1 MENLRTQ
8 RNTAQRIADEAYEAG
23 NPIMS
28 DAVYD
33 ATFGDASTHHELDI
47 KTGQTTPLPLWMGS
61 LDKKRDEKALDAW
74 LDKTCTDKFVISA
87 KLDGISALY
96 DPEHNKL
103 YTRGNGQT
111 GCDISRFIKHL
122 DLKRA
127 KASAKKTLNLMMD
140 AVPERTWKDTPLGAF
155 VRGELIMANEVFE
168 RKYKIEFKN
177 PRNLVSGQ
185 FGKKT
190 INKDI
195 IADIFFVPYEVII
208 SGMPLQCPASEQLRS
223 FPMLP
228 WIEMQRSEMSVESLT
243 KLLDEWT
250 KDCVFA
256 MDGLVV
262 TEDRMYTRNTSGNP
276 KYSIAFKK
284 ETGTETAMTTVTEV
298 TWDVSRWGLLKP
310 VVHIEPVQLSGVT
323 IQKFS
328 GHNAKYI
335 SDNKIG
341 PGTQIV
347 CVRSGDVIPYIV
359 SVVKPSDSVTL
370 PSSTWSGVDLQAEG
384 DEADDT
390 IEIKTLTNIFSKL
403 EVKHVSTKTIEKMYT
418 ECGLNTFPKMLNC
431 TKDDLNPVFKDKS
444 ADRIVSGMTDLK
456 SRSVKVSVVVGASG
470 VLGFGLGAKRVEN
483 LFACLPT
490 LRSGDWE
497 TVPTVEDVCRVD
509 GFAKKMA
516 ERVIQCFPMMTS
528 FLRLCVDNGLQL
540 EDVEDSTVITADDAL
555 KERSADGLNAVPDE
569 ERDLPQPGERR
580 KAPSE
585 RKTKI
590 CLSGFRDKE
599 LEKKYNVLSSVTK
612 ECEVLVCKSFDKET
626 GKMTKAKK
634 LGIKMVLLAEFE

>member
-1 MENLRTQ
+1 MENL

-33 ATFGDASTHHELDI
+33 ATFGDASTHYELDI

-74 LDKTCTDKFVISA
+74 LDKTCTGNYVISA

-96 DPEHNKL
+96 DPENNKL
-103 YTRGNGQT
+103 YTRGNGET
-111 GCDISRFIKHL
+111 GCDISRFIKYL
-122 DLKRA
+122 DLKSA
-127 KASAKKTLNLMMD
+127 KASAKKTLGLMMD
-140 AVPERTWKDTPLGAF
+140 AVSERLWKDVSLTTY
-155 VRGELIMANEVFE
+155 VRGELIMPTEVFN
-168 RKYKIEFKN
+168 RNYKTEFKN

-208 SGMPLQCPASEQLRS
+208 SGMPSQCPASEQLQS
-223 FPMLP
+223 SYMLP
-228 WIEMQRSEMSVESLT
+228 WIEMKRSEVSVQSLT
-243 KLLDEWT
+243 RLLDEWI
-250 KDCVFA
+250 KECVFA

-262 TEDRMYTRNTSGNP
+262 TEDRMYTRNTNGNP

-323 IQKFS
+323 IQKCS

-341 PGTQIV
+341 PGAQIV

-359 SVVKPSDSVTL
+359 SVVKSCDSITL
-370 PSSTWSGVDLQAEG
+370 PNSTWSGVDLQAG
-384 DEADDT
+384 DENDDT
-390 IEIKTLTNIFSKL
+390 IEIKTLTNIFSNL
-403 EVKHVSTKTIEKMYT
+403 NVKHINTKTIEKMYT
-418 ECGLNTFPKMLNC
+418 ECGLNTFPKILNC
-431 TKDDLNPVFKDKS
+431 TKDELQPVFKDKS
-444 ADRIVSGMTDLK
+444 ANRIVIGMTDLK
-456 SRSVKVSVVVGASG
+456 SRSVKVSVVVGAAG

-483 LFACLPT
+483 LFKCLPT

-516 ERVIQCFPMMTS
+516 ERVVQCFPMMTS
-528 FLRLCVDNGLQL
+528 FLRLCVDNGIQL
-540 EDVEDSTVITADDAL
+540 ESIEDPTVITEDHE
-555 KERSADGLNAVPDE
+555 K
-569 ERDLPQPGERR
+569 RDLLPQPEEQRN
-580 KAPSE
+580 PE
-585 RKTKI
+585 RKMKI
-590 CLSGFRDKE
+590 CLSGFRNKE
-599 LEKKYNVLSSVTK
+599 LEKKYTVLPSVTK
-612 ECEVLVCKSFDKET
+612 ECEVLVCKSFEKET

-634 LGIKMVLLAEFE
+634 LGVKMILLVEFE

>member
-1 MENLRTQ
+1 MEDLRTQ
-8 RNTAQRIADEAYEAG
+8 RNTTQRIADEAYETG

-61 LDKKRDEKALDAW
+61 LDKKRDEKALAAW
-74 LDKTCTDKFVISA
+74 LDKTCTDRFVISA

-111 GCDISRFIKHL
+111 GCDISRFIKYL
-122 DLKRA
+122 DLKTA
-127 KASAKKTLNLMMD
+127 KASANETLNLMID
-140 AVPERTWKDTPLGAF
+140 ADTPLRAF

-190 INKDI
+190 INPNI
-195 IADIFFVPYEVII
+195 VADILFVPYEVII
-208 SGMPLQCPASEQLRS
+208 SGMPSQCPASEQLQS

-284 ETGTETAMTTVTEV
+284 ETGTETAMTVVTEV

-310 VVHIEPVQLSGVT
+310 IVHIEPVELSGVT
-323 IQKFS
+323 IQKCS

-341 PGTQIV
+341 PGAQIV

-384 DEADDT
+384 GEADDMVA
-390 IEIKTLTNIFSKL
+390 IKTLTNVFSKL

-431 TKDDLNPVFKDKS
+431 TKDDLNPIFKDKS

-456 SRSVKVSVVVGASG
+456 SRSVKVSVVVGAAG

-516 ERVIQCFPMMTS
+516 DRVIQCFPTMAS

-540 EDVEDSTVITADDAL
+540 EGVEDSTVITTDDAL
-555 KERSADGLNAVPDE
+555 VPDE
-569 ERDLPQPGERR
+569 ERDLPQPGERC

-585 RKTKI
+585 RKKI

-599 LEKKYNVLSSVTK
+599 LEKKYNVLSSVNK

-634 LGIKMVLLAEFE
+634 LGIKMVLLTEFE

>member
-1 MENLRTQ
+1 MK

-47 KTGQTTPLPLWMGS
+47 KTGQTTPLPFWMGS
-61 LDKKRDEKALDAW
+61 LDKKRDEKTLDAW

-127 KASAKKTLNLMMD
+127 KTSADKTLGLMMD
-140 AVPERTWKDTPLGAF
+140 AVPEQTWKDSQLGAF
-155 VRGELIMANEVFE
+155 VRGELIMANKIFD
-168 RKYKIEFKN
+168 RKYKTEFKN

-195 IADIFFVPYEVII
+195 VADIFFVPYEVMI
-208 SGMPLQCPASEQLRS
+208 SGMPSQCPASEQLFAIEDRQRAE
-223 FPMLP
+223 PMLP
-228 WIEMQRSEMSVESLT
+228 WIEMKRSEMSVESLT

-284 ETGTETAMTTVTEV
+284 ETGTETAVTMVTEV
-298 TWDVSRWGLLKP
+298 NWDVSRWGLLKP

-323 IQKFS
+323 IQKCS

-341 PGTQIV
+341 PGAQIV

-359 SVVKPSDSVTL
+359 SVVKPSDNVTL
-370 PSSTWSGVDLQAEG
+370 PSSTWRGVDLQAEG
-384 DEADDT
+384 GEAD
-390 IEIKTLTNIFSKL
+390 IEIKTLNNIFSKL
-403 EVKHVSTKTIEKMYT
+403 EVKHVSTKTIEKMYG

-431 TKDDLNPVFKDKS
+431 TKDDLKHVFKDKS
-444 ADRIVSGMTDLK
+444 ADRIVAGMTDLK
-456 SRSVKVSVVVGASG
+456 SRSVKVSVVVGAAG
-470 VLGFGLGAKRVEN
+470 VLGFGLGAKRVDN
-483 LFACLPT
+483 LFAYLPT
-490 LRSGDWE
+490 LISGDWE
-497 TVPTVEDVCRVD
+497 TVPAVEDVCRVD

-516 ERVIQCFPMMTS
+516 EKVVLYFPMMTS
-528 FLRLCVDNGLQL
+528 FLKLCIDNGLQL
-540 EDVEDSTVITADDAL
+540 EGIA
-555 KERSADGLNAVPDE
+555 GLP
-569 ERDLPQPGERR
+569 PGETI
-580 KAPSE
+580 SE
-585 RKTKI
+585 RKII

-599 LEKKYNVLSSVTK
+599 LEKRYNVLQSVTK
-612 ECEVLVCKSFDKET
+612 ECEILVCKSFEKET
-626 GKMTKAKK
+626 GKMKKARK
-634 LGIKMVLLAEFE
+634 LGIKMVLLAEFNPR

>member
-1 MENLRTQ
+1 MENL
-8 RNTAQRIADEAYEAG
+8 RNTAQRIADKTYEAG

-33 ATFGDASTHHELDI
+33 ATFGDASTHHELEI

-74 LDKTCTDKFVISA
+74 LDKACTDKFVISA

-96 DPEHNKL
+96 DPEHGKL

-127 KASAKKTLNLMMD
+127 KASAKKTLDLMMD
-140 AVPERTWKDTPLGAF
+140 PEDSPAQDSPLGAF
-155 VRGELIMANEVFE
+155 VRGELIMANDVFD
-168 RKYKIEFKN
+168 RKYKTQFKN

-195 IADIFFVPYEVII
+195 MADIFFIPYEVII
-208 SGMPLQCPASEQLRS
+208 SGMTSQCPASEQLSS
-223 FPMLP
+223 FAIENRQRLP
-228 WIEMQRSEMSVESLT
+228 WIEMNRSEMSVESLT
-243 KLLDEWT
+243 KLLDEWS
-250 KDCVFA
+250 KECVFA

-284 ETGTETAMTTVTEV
+284 ETGTETAVTTVTEV
-298 TWDVSRWGLLKP
+298 TWDVSRWGFLKP

-323 IQKFS
+323 IQKCS

-341 PGTQIV
+341 PGAQIV

-370 PSSTWSGVDLQAEG
+370 PSSTWTGVDLRAEN
-384 DEADDT
+384 DEADDA

-403 EVKHVSTKTIEKMYT
+403 EIKHVSTKTIEKMYT

-431 TKDDLNPVFKDKS
+431 TKDDLSPTFKDKS
-444 ADRIVSGMTDLK
+444 AGRIVAGMTDLK
-456 SRSVKVSVVVGASG
+456 SRSVKVSVVVGAAG

-490 LRSGDWE
+490 LRAGDWD
-497 TVPTVEDVCRVD
+497 TVPAVEEVCRVD
-509 GFAKKMA
+509 GFAKKIA
-516 ERVIQCFPMMTS
+516 ERVTQRFPMMTS
-528 FLRLCVDNGLQL
+528 FIRLCVNSGLQL
-540 EDVEDSTVITADDAL
+540 EGIDDAP
-555 KERSADGLNAVPDE
+555 KEPA
-569 ERDLPQPGERR
+569 
-580 KAPSE
+580 SE
-585 RKTKI
+585 RKMKI
-590 CLSGFRDKE
+590 CLSGFRDKG
-599 LEKKYNVLSSVTK
+599 LENKYNVLSSVTK
-612 ECEVLVCKSFDKET
+612 DCEILVCKSFEKET
-626 GKMTKAKK
+626 AKMTKAKK
-634 LGIKMVLLAEFE
+634 LGIEMVLLTEFE

>member
-1 MENLRTQ
+1 MENL
-8 RNTAQRIADEAYEAG
+8 RNTAQRIADEAYETG

-33 ATFGDASTHHELDI
+33 ATFGDTSTHHELEV
-47 KTGQTTPLPLWMGS
+47 KTGQTTLLPLWMGS
-61 LDKKRDEKALDAW
+61 LDKKRDEKSLDSW
-74 LDKTCTDKFVISA
+74 LDKTCTDNFVISG

-111 GCDISRFIKHL
+111 GCDISRFIKYL
-122 DLKRA
+122 DLEKA
-127 KASAKKTLNLMMD
+127 KTIAKETFDLMLD
-140 AVPERTWKDTPLGAF
+140 AIPEQTWKNTPLTAF
-155 VRGELIMANEVFE
+155 VRGELIMVNKVFD
-168 RKYKIEFKN
+168 RKYKTEFKN

-195 IADIFFVPYEVII
+195 VADISFVLYEVII
-208 SGMPLQCPASEQLRS
+208 SGMSWQCPASKQLQS
-223 FPMLP
+223 SHMLP
-228 WIEMQRSEMSVESLT
+228 WIKMKRSEINVESLT
-243 KLLDEWT
+243 KLLDKWS

-262 TEDRMYTRNTSGNP
+262 TEDSKYTRNTSGNP

-284 ETGTETAMTTVTEV
+284 ETGTKTAVTTVTEV

-323 IQKFS
+323 IQKCS

-335 SDNKIG
+335 LDNKIG
-341 PGTQIV
+341 LGAEIV

-359 SVVKPSDSVTL
+359 SVVKPSDNVIL
-370 PSSTWSGVDLQAEG
+370 PSSIWSGVDLQAEG
-384 DEADDT
+384 GEADDA

-403 EVKHVSTKTIEKMYT
+403 EVKHISAKTIEKMYN
-418 ECGLNTFPKMLNC
+418 ECGLTTFPKMLNC
-431 TKDDLNPVFKDKS
+431 TKKELQPVFKNKS
-444 ADRIVSGMTDLK
+444 ADRIVAGMTDLK
-456 SRSVKVSVVVGASG
+456 SRSVKVSVVVGAAG

-483 LFACLPT
+483 LFACLPS

-516 ERVIQCFPMMTS
+516 ERVVQYFPTMTS

-540 EDVEDSTVITADDAL
+540 TSFSESE
-555 KERSADGLNAVPDE
+555 
-569 ERDLPQPGERR
+569 LPQPVERR
-580 KAPSE
+580 EAISTCPAPVE
-585 RKTKI
+585 RELPQPVERRKTKI
-590 CLSGFRDKE
+590 CLSGFRDKT
-599 LEKKYNVLSSVTK
+599 LEKDFHVLSSVTK
-612 ECEVLVCKSFDKET
+612 ECEVLVCKSFEKET
-626 GKMTKAKK
+626 MKMKKAED
-634 LGIKMVLLAEFE
+634 LGIKIILVDEIHKVLDA

>member
-1 MENLRTQ
+1 MENLGI
-8 RNTAQRIADEAYEAG
+8 AQRIADEAYEAG

-33 ATFGDASTHHELDI
+33 ATFGDASTHHELEL

-61 LDKKRDEKALDAW
+61 LDKKRDQKALDAW
-74 LDKTCTDKFVISA
+74 LDKVCTDKFVISA

-96 DPEHNKL
+96 DPEHGKL

-127 KASAKKTLNLMMD
+127 KASANKTLDLMLDDHDLMMD
-140 AVPERTWKDTPLGAF
+140 DLDLMMDDLMMDDSPLGAF
-155 VRGELIMANEVFE
+155 VRGELIMAKDVFD
-168 RKYKIEFKN
+168 RKYKTEFKN

-195 IADIFFVPYEVII
+195 VADIFFIPYEVII
-208 SGMPLQCPASEQLRS
+208 DGMTSQRPASEQLQS
-223 FPMLP
+223 SSPAMLP
-228 WIEMQRSEMSVESLT
+228 WIEMNRSEMSVESLT
-243 KLLDEWT
+243 KLLDKWSKE
-250 KDCVFA
+250 CLFA

-284 ETGTETAMTTVTEV
+284 ETGTETAVTTVREV
-298 TWDVSRWGLLKP
+298 IWDVSRWGFLKP

-323 IQKFS
+323 IQKCS

-341 PGTQIV
+341 PGAQIV

-370 PSSTWSGVDLQAEG
+370 PSSTWSGVDLRIDLQAEN
-384 DEADDT
+384 DEANDT

-403 EVKHVSTKTIEKMYT
+403 EIKHVSTKTIEKMYS

-431 TKDDLNPVFKDKS
+431 TKNDLSPTFKGKS
-444 ADRIVSGMTDLK
+444 ADRIVEGMTDLK
-456 SRSVKVSVVVGASG
+456 SRSVKVSVVVGAAG

-497 TVPTVEDVCRVD
+497 TVPAVEEVCRVD
-509 GFAKKMA
+509 GFSKTIA
-516 ERVIQCFPMMTS
+516 ERVTQRFPTMTS
-528 FLRLCVDNGLQL
+528 FIRLCVNSGLQL
-540 EDVEDSTVITADDAL
+540 EGIDDVAP
-555 KERSADGLNAVPDE
+555 KEPA
-569 ERDLPQPGERR
+569 
-580 KAPSE
+580 SE

-590 CLSGFRDKE
+590 CLSGFRDKG

-612 ECEVLVCKSFDKET
+612 DCEILVCKSFEKKT

-634 LGIKMVLLAEFE
+634 LGIEMVLLAEFE

>member
-1 MENLRTQ
+1 MENLRD
-8 RNTAQRIADEAYEAG
+8 TAQRIADEAYEAG

-33 ATFGDASTHHELDI
+33 ATFGDASTHHELDV

-74 LDKTCTDKFVISA
+74 LDKTHTDKFVISA

-96 DPEHNKL
+96 DSEHNKL
-103 YTRGNGQT
+103 YTRGNGQV

-127 KASAKKTLNLMMD
+127 TLNLMMD
-140 AVPERTWKDTPLGAF
+140 AVPERNNAY
-155 VRGELIMANEVFE
+155 VRGELIMANDVFE
-168 RKYKIEFKN
+168 RKYKTEFKN

-195 IADIFFVPYEVII
+195 VADIFFVPYEVII
-208 SGMPLQCPASEQLRS
+208 SGMQCPASEQLQSS
-223 FPMLP
+223 FMLP
-228 WIEMQRSEMSVESLT
+228 WIEMKRSEMSVESLT
-243 KLLDEWT
+243 KLLDKWS

-284 ETGTETAMTTVTEV
+284 ETGTETAVTTVTEV

-323 IQKFS
+323 IQKCS

-341 PGTQIV
+341 PGAQIV

-359 SVVKPSDSVTL
+359 SVVEPSDSVTL
-370 PSSTWSGVDLQAEG
+370 PSSTWNGVDLQAEG
-384 DEADDT
+384 GEADYT

-403 EVKHVSTKTIEKMYT
+403 EVKHVSTKTIEKMYG

-431 TKDDLNPVFKDKS
+431 TKDDLKHVFKDKS
-444 ADRIVSGMTDLK
+444 ADRIVAGMTDLK
-456 SRSVKVSVVVGASG
+456 SRSVKVSVVVGAAG

-497 TVPTVEDVCRVD
+497 TVPDVEEVCRVD

-516 ERVIQCFPMMTS
+516 EKVVQCFPIMTS

-540 EDVEDSTVITADDAL
+540 EDDAPPN
-555 KERSADGLNAVPDE
+555 ERG
-569 ERDLPQPGERR
+569 LPQPGD
-580 KAPSE
+580 KAVSE
-585 RKTKI
+585 RKMKI

-612 ECEVLVCKSFDKET
+612 ECEVLVCKSFEMET

-634 LGIKMVLLAEFE
+634 LGIKMVLLAEL

>member
-1 MENLRTQ
+1 MEDLRTQ

-111 GCDISRFIKHL
+111 GCDISRFIKYL

-127 KASAKKTLNLMMD
+127 KASANKTLNLMMD
-140 AVPERTWKDTPLGAF
+140 AVPELTWKDTPLGAF
-155 VRGELIMANEVFE
+155 VRGELIMANDVFE
-168 RKYKIEFKN
+168 CKYKIEFKN

-185 FGKKT
+185 FGKKI
-190 INKDI
+190 INPNI
-195 IADIFFVPYEVII
+195 VADIFFVPYEVII
-208 SGMPLQCPASEQLRS
+208 SGMPSQCPASEQLQSS
-223 FPMLP
+223 FMLP
-228 WIEMQRSEMSVESLT
+228 WIQMQRSEMSVESLT

-284 ETGTETAMTTVTEV
+284 ETGTETAAMTTVTEV

-310 VVHIEPVQLSGVT
+310 IVHIEPVQLSGVT
-323 IQKFS
+323 IQKCS

-341 PGTQIV
+341 PGAQIM

-384 DEADDT
+384 GEADDT

-431 TKDDLNPVFKDKS
+431 TKDDLNPIFKKDKSKS
-444 ADRIVSGMTDLK
+444 ADRILSGMTDLK
-456 SRSVKVSVVVGASG
+456 SRSVKVSVVVGAAG

-516 ERVIQCFPMMTS
+516 ERVIQYFPVMTS

-540 EDVEDSTVITADDAL
+540 EGVEDSTVITADDAL
-555 KERSADGLNAVPDE
+555 QERAVD
-569 ERDLPQPGERR
+569 ERR

-585 RKTKI
+585 RKMKI

-599 LEKKYNVLSSVTK
+599 LEKKYNVLPSVNK

-634 LGIKMVLLAEFE
+634 LDIKMVLLTEFD

>member
-1 MENLRTQ
+1 M
-8 RNTAQRIADEAYEAG
+8 
-23 NPIMS
+23 
-28 DAVYD
+28 
-33 ATFGDASTHHELDI
+33 
-47 KTGQTTPLPLWMGS
+47 K
-61 LDKKRDEKALDAW
+61 
-74 LDKTCTDKFVISA
+74 
-87 KLDGISALY
+87 
-96 DPEHNKL
+96 
-103 YTRGNGQT
+103 
-111 GCDISRFIKHL
+111 
-122 DLKRA
+122 
-127 KASAKKTLNLMMD
+127 
-140 AVPERTWKDTPLGAF
+140 
-155 VRGELIMANEVFE
+155 
-168 RKYKIEFKN
+168 
-177 PRNLVSGQ
+177 
-185 FGKKT
+185 
-190 INKDI
+190 
-195 IADIFFVPYEVII
+195 
-208 SGMPLQCPASEQLRS
+208 
-223 FPMLP
+223 
-228 WIEMQRSEMSVESLT
+228 RSEMSVESLT
-243 KLLDEWT
+243 KLLDKWS

-284 ETGTETAMTTVTEV
+284 ETGTETAVTTVTEV

-323 IQKFS
+323 IQKCS

-341 PGTQIV
+341 PGAQIV

-359 SVVKPSDSVTL
+359 SVVEPSDSVTL
-370 PSSTWSGVDLQAEG
+370 PSSTWNGVDLQAEG
-384 DEADDT
+384 GEADYT

-403 EVKHVSTKTIEKMYT
+403 EVKHVSTKTIEKMYG

-431 TKDDLNPVFKDKS
+431 TKDDLKHVFKDKS
-444 ADRIVSGMTDLK
+444 ADRIVAGMTDLK
-456 SRSVKVSVVVGASG
+456 SRSVKVSVVVGAAG

-497 TVPTVEDVCRVD
+497 TVPDVEEVCRVD

-516 ERVIQCFPMMTS
+516 EKVVQCFPIMTS

-540 EDVEDSTVITADDAL
+540 EDDAPPN
-555 KERSADGLNAVPDE
+555 ERG
-569 ERDLPQPGERR
+569 LPQPGD
-580 KAPSE
+580 KAVSE
-585 RKTKI
+585 RKMKI

-612 ECEVLVCKSFDKET
+612 ECEVLVCKSFEMET

-634 LGIKMVLLAEFE
+634 LGIKMVLLAEL

>member
-1 MENLRTQ
+1 MENLRC
-8 RNTAQRIADEAYEAG
+8 TAQRIADEAYEAG

-33 ATFGDASTHHELDI
+33 ATFGDVSTHHELDV

-74 LDKTCTDKFVISA
+74 LDKCTDKFVISA

-127 KASAKKTLNLMMD
+127 KASAKKTLDLMMD
-140 AVPERTWKDTPLGAF
+140 AVPERTWKDSPLTAF
-155 VRGELIMANEVFE
+155 VRGELIMANEIFE
-168 RKYKIEFKN
+168 RKYKTEFKN

-195 IADIFFVPYEVII
+195 VADIFFVPYEVII
-208 SGMPLQCPASEQLRS
+208 SGMPSQCPASKQLQS
-223 FPMLP
+223 SLIP
-228 WIEMQRSEMSVESLT
+228 WVKMKRSEISVESLT
-243 KLLDEWT
+243 KLLDKWT

-284 ETGTETAMTTVTEV
+284 ETGTETAVTTVTEV

-323 IQKFS
+323 IQKCS

-341 PGTQIV
+341 PGAQIV

-370 PSSTWSGVDLQAEG
+370 PSSTWNGVDLQAEG
-384 DEADDT
+384 GEADDT

-403 EVKHVSTKTIEKMYT
+403 EVKHVSTKTIEKMYG

-431 TKDDLNPVFKDKS
+431 TKDDLKPVFKDKS
-444 ADRIVSGMTDLK
+444 ADRIVAGMTDLK
-456 SRSVKVSVVVGASG
+456 SRSVKVSVVVGAAG
-470 VLGFGLGAKRVEN
+470 VLGFGVGAKRVEN

-490 LRSGDWE
+490 LRSGDWK
-497 TVPTVEDVCRVD
+497 TVPAVEEVCRVD

-516 ERVIQCFPMMTS
+516 EKVVNHFPMMTS
-528 FLRLCVDNGLQL
+528 FLKLCIDNGLQL
-540 EDVEDSTVITADDAL
+540 EGIEDSTVITTADDAPA
-555 KERSADGLNAVPDE
+555 ERSAGLSSPNAEARAFPH
-569 ERDLPQPGERR
+569 PGERR
-580 KAPSE
+580 KATSE
-585 RKTKI
+585 RKMKI

-626 GKMTKAKK
+626 GKVTKAKK

>member
-1 MENLRTQ
+1 MANLRS
-8 RNTAQRIADEAYEAG
+8 NTAQRIADEAYEAG

-74 LDKTCTDKFVISA
+74 LEKTRTDKFVISA

-111 GCDISRFIKHL
+111 GCDISRFLKYL
-122 DLKRA
+122 DLRMARASVKR
-127 KASAKKTLNLMMD
+127 TLNLMMG
-140 AVPERTWKDTPLGAF
+140 AVPERTWKDTPLGVF
-155 VRGELIMANEVFE
+155 VRGELIMANDVFE
-168 RKYKIEFKN
+168 REYKIEFKN

-185 FGKKT
+185 FSKKT
-190 INKDI
+190 INKFI
-195 IADIFFVPYEVII
+195 IANIRFVPYEVII
-208 SGMPLQCPASEQLRS
+208 SGMPSQCPASEQLQS
-223 FPMLP
+223 ASMLP

-243 KLLDEWT
+243 SLLDEWT
-250 KDCVFA
+250 KDCMFA

-284 ETGTETAMTTVTEV
+284 ETGTETAMTTVTKV

-323 IQKFS
+323 IQKCS

-341 PGTQIV
+341 PGAQIV
-347 CVRSGDVIPYIV
+347 CVRSGAVIPYIV

-370 PSSTWSGVDLQAEG
+370 PSSTWSGVDLKTEEG
-384 DEADDT
+384 EADDM
-390 IEIKTLTNIFSKL
+390 IEIKTLANIFSKL

-456 SRSVKVSVVVGASG
+456 SRSVKVSVVVGAAG
-470 VLGFGLGAKRVEN
+470 VLGFGLGAKRVET

-516 ERVIQCFPMMTS
+516 ERVIQCFPVMTS
-528 FLRLCVDNGLQL
+528 FLRLCMDNGLQL
-540 EDVEDSTVITADDAL
+540 EGVEDP
-555 KERSADGLNAVPDE
+555 ADGLNAGPDE
-569 ERDLPQPGERR
+569 ERDLPQSGERR

-585 RKTKI
+585 RKMKI
-590 CLSGFRDKE
+590 CLSGFRDKA

-634 LGIKMVLLAEFE
+634 LGIKMVLLTEFE

>member
-1 MENLRTQ
+1 MDNLCNATQ

-33 ATFGDASTHHELDI
+33 AIFGDASTHHELDV
-47 KTGQTTPLPLWMGS
+47 KTGHTTPLPIWMGS

-74 LDKTCTDKFVISA
+74 LDKTSTDKFVISA

-103 YTRGNGQT
+103 YTRGNGQK
-111 GCDISRFIKHL
+111 GCDISRFIQHL
-122 DLKRA
+122 DLKKA
-127 KASAKKTLNLMMD
+127 KMSAKKTLDLMLE
-140 AVPERTWKDTPLGAF
+140 AVPERMWIDTPIAY
-155 VRGELIMANEVFE
+155 VRGELIMANEIFDS
-168 RKYKIEFKN
+168 KYKTEFKN

-208 SGMPLQCPASEQLRS
+208 SGMSSQCPASEQLQAS
-223 FPMLP
+223 YMLP
-228 WIEMQRSEMSVESLT
+228 WIEMNRSEMSVDSLAS
-243 KLLDEWT
+243 LLDQWT

-262 TEDRMYTRNTSGNP
+262 IEDRMYTRNTSGNP

-284 ETGTETAMTTVTEV
+284 ETGTETAMTTVTYV
-298 TWDVSRWGLLKP
+298 TWDVSRWGLIKP
-310 VVHIEPVQLSGVT
+310 VVHIKPVQLSGVT
-323 IQKFS
+323 IQKCS

-341 PGTQIV
+341 PGAQIV

-359 SVVKPSDSVTL
+359 SVVKSCDSVTL
-370 PSSTWSGVDLQAEG
+370 PSCTWNGVDLQAEG
-384 DEADDT
+384 GDADYA

-403 EVKHVSTKTIEKMYT
+403 EVKYVSTKTIEKMYG
-418 ECGLNTFPKMLNC
+418 ECGLNTFPKMINC
-431 TKDDLNPVFKDKS
+431 TKEDLQPVFKDKS
-444 ADRIVSGMTDLK
+444 ADRIVAGMADLK
-456 SRSVKVSVVVGASG
+456 SRSVKVSVVVGAAG

-483 LFACLPT
+483 LFAWLPT
-490 LRSGDWE
+490 LRSGDCE
-497 TVPTVEDVCRVD
+497 TVPAVEDVCRVD

-516 ERVIQCFPMMTS
+516 EKVVQCFPMMTS
-528 FLRLCVDNGLQL
+528 FIRLCVNNGIQL
-540 EDVEDSTVITADDAL
+540 EGIEDPTVISVDDV
-555 KERSADGLNAVPDE
+555 DGLSKTPE
-569 ERDLPQPGERR
+569 C
-580 KAPSE
+580 
-585 RKTKI
+585 KTKI
-590 CLSGFRDKE
+590 CLSGFRDKT
-599 LEKKYNVLSSVTK
+599 LEKKYDVLSSVTK
-612 ECEVLVCKSFDKET
+612 DCEVLVCKSFEKET
-626 GKMTKAKK
+626 GKMMKAKK
-634 LGIKMVLLAEFE
+634 LGVKMVLLAEFE

>member
-1 MENLRTQ
+1 
-8 RNTAQRIADEAYEAG
+8 
-23 NPIMS
+23 
-28 DAVYD
+28 
-33 ATFGDASTHHELDI
+33 
-47 KTGQTTPLPLWMGS
+47 MGS

-74 LDKTCTDKFVISA
+74 LDKTCTDKFVVSA

-122 DLKRA
+122 DLTRA
-127 KASAKKTLNLMMD
+127 KVSAKKTLDLMLE
-140 AVPERTWKDTPLGAF
+140 AIPERSWKDVTLTAY
-155 VRGELIMANEVFE
+155 VRGELIMANETFDL
-168 RKYKIEFKN
+168 KYKKAFKN

-195 IADIFFVPYEVII
+195 IADIFFVPYEVIV
-208 SGMPLQCPASEQLRS
+208 SGMPSQCPASEQLQQS
-223 FPMLP
+223 SLMLP
-228 WIEMQRSEMSVESLT
+228 WIETQRSEMSVESLT

-250 KDCVFA
+250 KECVFA

-262 TEDRMYTRNTSGNP
+262 TEDRMYMRNTSGNP

-323 IQKFS
+323 IQKCS

-341 PGTQIV
+341 PGAQIV

-359 SVVKPSDSVTL
+359 VVVKPSDSVTL
-370 PSSTWSGVDLQAEG
+370 PGSTWSGVDLQAEG
-384 DEADDT
+384 GEADGA

-418 ECGLNTFPKMLNC
+418 DCGLNTFPKMLNC

-456 SRSVKVSVVVGASG
+456 SRSVKVSVVVGAVG
-470 VLGFGLGAKRVEN
+470 VLGFGLGTKRVEN
-483 LFACLPT
+483 LFARLPT

-516 ERVIQCFPMMTS
+516 ERVIQRFPMMTS
-528 FLRLCVDNGLQL
+528 FLRLCVENGLQL
-540 EDVEDSTVITADDAL
+540 EGVEDSTVITADDAL
-555 KERSADGLNAVPDE
+555 EERSAGALNAVPD
-569 ERDLPQPGERR
+569 LPQPE
-580 KAPSE
+580 PSE
-585 RKTKI
+585 RKMKI

-599 LEKKYNVLSSVTK
+599 LEKKYIVLPSVTK
-612 ECEVLVCKSFDKET
+612 ECEVLVCKSFDKKT
-626 GKMTKAKK
+626 GKMTKAEK
-634 LGIKMVLLAEFE
+634 LGVKMVLLTEFE

>member
-1 MENLRTQ
+1 MENLHK
-8 RNTAQRIADEAYEAG
+8 TAQRIADEAYEAG

-33 ATFGDASTHHELDI
+33 ATFGDASTHHKLDI
-47 KTGQTTPLPLWMGS
+47 KTEKTTPLPLWMGS
-61 LDKKRDEKALDAW
+61 LDKKRDEKALNTW

-96 DPEHNKL
+96 DPKHNKL

-122 DLKRA
+122 DLKGG
-127 KASAKKTLNLMMD
+127 KTSVKKTLDLMMD
-140 AVPERTWKDTPLGAF
+140 AFPEQFWKDAALTAY
-155 VRGELIMANEVFE
+155 VRGELIMPNEVFDS
-168 RKYKIEFKN
+168 KYKKSFKN

-195 IADIFFVPYEVII
+195 MSDIFFVPYEVII
-208 SGMPLQCPASEQLRS
+208 SRMSSQCPASEQLQS
-223 FPMLP
+223 SYMLP
-228 WIEMQRSEMSVESLT
+228 WIEMKRSEISVQSLT

-250 KDCVFA
+250 KECVFA
-256 MDGLVV
+256 VDGLVV

-284 ETGTETAMTTVTEV
+284 EIGAETAMTTVTEV

-310 VVHIEPVQLSGVT
+310 VVHIEPVQLSGVA
-323 IQKFS
+323 IQKCS

-335 SDNKIG
+335 SDNRIG
-341 PGTQIV
+341 PGAQIV

-359 SVVKPSDSVTL
+359 SVVKSCDSVTL
-370 PSSTWSGVDLQAEG
+370 PSSIWSGVDLQAEG
-384 DEADDT
+384 DGADDT

-403 EVKHVSTKTIEKMYT
+403 EVKHVNTKTIEKMYT

-431 TKDDLNPVFKDKS
+431 TKEELQPVFKDKS
-444 ADRIVSGMTDLK
+444 ANRIVVGMTDLK
-456 SRSVKVSVVVGASG
+456 SRSVKVSVVVGAAG

-516 ERVIQCFPMMTS
+516 ERVVKCFPMMTT
-528 FLRLCVDNGLQL
+528 FLGLCVNNGIQL
-540 EDVEDSTVITADDAL
+540 ESIEDPTVVVVEEHD
-555 KERSADGLNAVPDE
+555 KRE
-569 ERDLPQPGERR
+569 LPQPEERR
-580 KAPSE
+580 KPE
-585 RKTKI
+585 HKKI
-590 CLSGFRDKE
+590 CLSGFRNKE
-599 LEKKYNVLSSVTK
+599 LEKKYTVLSSVTK
-612 ECEVLVCKSFDKET
+612 ECEVLVCKSFEKET
-626 GKMTKAKK
+626 EKMTKAKK
-634 LGIKMVLLAEFE
+634 LGVKMILLAKFE

>member
-1 MENLRTQ
+1 MENL
-8 RNTAQRIADEAYEAG
+8 RNTAQRAYEAG
-23 NPIMS
+23 DPIMS

-33 ATFGDASTHHELDI
+33 ATFGDASTHHELEI

-74 LDKTCTDKFVISA
+74 LDKACTDKFVISA

-96 DPEHNKL
+96 DPEHGKL

-127 KASAKKTLNLMMD
+127 KASA
-140 AVPERTWKDTPLGAF
+140 GAF
-155 VRGELIMANEVFE
+155 VRGELIMANDVFD
-168 RKYKIEFKN
+168 RKYKTEFKN

-195 IADIFFVPYEVII
+195 VADIFFIPYEVII
-208 SGMPLQCPASEQLRS
+208 SDMCGHTCQCPASEQLSS
-223 FPMLP
+223 FAIENRQAMLP
-228 WIEMQRSEMSVESLT
+228 WIEMNRSEMSVESLT
-243 KLLDEWT
+243 KLLDEWS
-250 KDCVFA
+250 KECVFA

-284 ETGTETAMTTVTEV
+284 ETGTETAVTTVTEV
-298 TWDVSRWGLLKP
+298 TWDVSRWGFLKP

-323 IQKFS
+323 IQKCS

-341 PGTQIV
+341 PGAQIV

-370 PSSTWSGVDLQAEG
+370 PSSTWSGVDLRPEN
-384 DEADDT
+384 DEADDA

-403 EVKHVSTKTIEKMYT
+403 EIKHVSTKTIEKMYS

-431 TKDDLNPVFKDKS
+431 TKDDLSPTFKDKS
-444 ADRIVSGMTDLK
+444 AGRIVAGMTDLK
-456 SRSVKVSVVVGASG
+456 SRPVKVSVVVGAAG

-490 LRSGDWE
+490 LRAGDWE
-497 TVPTVEDVCRVD
+497 TVPAVEEVCRVD
-509 GFAKKMA
+509 GFAKKIA
-516 ERVIQCFPMMTS
+516 ERVTQRFPMMTS
-528 FLRLCVDNGLQL
+528 FIRLCVNSGLQL
-540 EDVEDSTVITADDAL
+540 EGIDAQ
-555 KERSADGLNAVPDE
+555 
-569 ERDLPQPGERR
+569 QP
-580 KAPSE
+580 ASE
-585 RKTKI
+585 KMKI
-590 CLSGFRDKE
+590 CLSGFRDKG
-599 LEKKYNVLSSVTK
+599 LENKYNVLSSVTK
-612 ECEVLVCKSFDKET
+612 ECEILVCKSFEKET
-626 GKMTKAKK
+626 AKMTKAKK
-634 LGIKMVLLAEFE
+634 LGIEMVLLAEFE

>member
-1 MENLRTQ
+1 MEKL
-8 RNTAQRIADEAYEAG
+8 RNTAQRIVDDAYEAG

-33 ATFGDASTHHELDI
+33 ATFGDASTHHKLDI

-61 LDKKRDEKALDAW
+61 LDKKRDEKALNAW
-74 LDKTCTDKFVISA
+74 LDKTCINTFVISA

-127 KASAKKTLNLMMD
+127 KASAKKTLDLMMD
-140 AVPERTWKDTPLGAF
+140 TVPERLWKDVSLTTY
-155 VRGELIMANEVFE
+155 VRGELIMPTEVFD
-168 RKYKIEFKN
+168 RNYKKSFKN

-195 IADIFFVPYEVII
+195 MTDIFFVPYEVII
-208 SGMPLQCPASEQLRS
+208 SGMSSQCPASEQLQS
-223 FPMLP
+223 SYMLP
-228 WIEMQRSEMSVESLT
+228 WIEMRRSEISVQSLT

-262 TEDRMYTRNTSGNP
+262 TEDRIYTRNTSGNP

-284 ETGTETAMTTVTEV
+284 EAGTETAITTVTEV
-298 TWDVSRWGLLKP
+298 TWDISRWGLLKP
-310 VVHIEPVQLSGVT
+310 VVHIEPVQLSGIT
-323 IQKFS
+323 IQKCS

-335 SDNKIG
+335 SDNRIG
-341 PGTQIV
+341 PGAQIV

-359 SVVKPSDSVTL
+359 SVVRSCDSVTL
-370 PSSTWSGVDLQAEG
+370 PSSTWSGMDLKAEG
-384 DEADDT
+384 DGSDDT
-390 IEIKTLTNIFSKL
+390 IQIKTLTNIFSKL
-403 EVKHVSTKTIEKMYT
+403 EVKHINTKTIEKMYN

-431 TKDDLNPVFKDKS
+431 TKEELQPVFKDKS
-444 ADRIVSGMTDLK
+444 ANRIVIGMTDLK
-456 SRSVKVSVVVGASG
+456 SRFVKVFMVVGASG

-497 TVPTVEDVCRVD
+497 TVPTVEDVCRVE

-516 ERVIQCFPMMTS
+516 ERVVQCFPMMTS
-528 FLRLCVDNGLQL
+528 FIRLCVDNGIQL
-540 EDVEDSTVITADDAL
+540 ESIEDPTVITAEDHEKREL
-555 KERSADGLNAVPDE
+555 PPQSE
-569 ERDLPQPGERR
+569 EQR
-580 KAPSE
+580 KPE
-585 RKTKI
+585 RKMKI
-590 CLSGFRDKE
+590 CLSGFRKKE
-599 LEKKYNVLSSVTK
+599 IEKKYTVLSSVTK
-612 ECEVLVCKSFDKET
+612 ECEVLVCKSFEKET

-634 LGIKMVLLAEFE
+634 LGVKMVLLSEFE

>member
-1 MENLRTQ
+1 MEKRTQ

-33 ATFGDASTHHELDI
+33 ATFGDASKHHELDI

-61 LDKKRDEKALDAW
+61 LDKKRDEKALNAW
-74 LDKTCTDKFVISA
+74 LEKTCIDKFVISA

-96 DPEHNKL
+96 DPKHNKL

-122 DLKRA
+122 DLNRA
-127 KASAKKTLNLMMD
+127 KASAKKTLDLMMD
-140 AVPERTWKDTPLGAF
+140 AVFERTWKDTPLTAF
-155 VRGELIMANEVFE
+155 VRGELIMANEVFD
-168 RKYKIEFKN
+168 RKYKNEFKN

-195 IADIFFVPYEVII
+195 MADIFFVPYEVII
-208 SGMPLQCPASEQLRS
+208 SEMSSQCPASKQLQSS
-223 FPMLP
+223 FMLP
-228 WIEMQRSEMSVESLT
+228 WIQMKRSEMSVESLT
-243 KLLDEWT
+243 KLLDEMT
-250 KDCVFA
+250 KDCMFA

-262 TEDRMYTRNTSGNP
+262 TEDRMYTRNTIGNP

-284 ETGTETAMTTVTEV
+284 ETGTETAITTVTEV

-310 VVHIEPVQLSGVT
+310 VVHIEPVHLSGVT
-323 IQKFS
+323 IQKCS

-341 PGTQIV
+341 PGAQIV

-359 SVVKPSDSVTL
+359 SVVKSCDSVTL
-370 PSSTWSGVDLQAEG
+370 PGSTWSSVDLQAEG
-384 DEADDT
+384 GEADDT

-403 EVKHVSTKTIEKMYT
+403 EVKHVNAKTIEKMYG
-418 ECGLNTFPKMLNC
+418 ECGLNTFPNMLNC
-431 TKDDLNPVFKDKS
+431 TKEELQPVFKDKS
-444 ADRIVSGMTDLK
+444 ADRIIAGMTNLK
-456 SRSVKVSVVVGASG
+456 SRSVKVSVLVGAAG
-470 VLGFGLGAKRVEN
+470 VLGFGLGVKRVEN

-497 TVPTVEDVCRVD
+497 TVPVVDDVCRVE

-516 ERVIQCFPMMTS
+516 ERVVTYFPVMTS
-528 FLRLCVDNGLQL
+528 FLRLCVDNGIQL
-540 EDVEDSTVITADDAL
+540 ESIEVITADD
-555 KERSADGLNAVPDE
+555 NAPNGQNMPAPE
-569 ERDLPQPGERR
+569 ERESPLNR
-580 KAPSE
+580 E
-585 RKTKI
+585 RKMKI
-590 CLSGFRDKE
+590 CLSGFRDKD
-599 LEKKYNVLSSVTK
+599 LEKKYNVLTTVTK
-612 ECEVLVCKSFDKET
+612 ECAVLVCKSFEKET
-626 GKMTKAKK
+626 GKMMKAKK
-634 LGIKMVLLAEFE
+634 LGVKMILFAEFE

>member
-1 MENLRTQ
+1 MDTQ
-8 RNTAQRIADEAYEAG
+8 HNATHLTTAQRIADEAYEAG

-33 ATFGDASTHHELDI
+33 ATFGDTSTHHELDI

-96 DPEHNKL
+96 DPEQNKL
-103 YTRGNGQT
+103 YTRGNGQI

-127 KASAKKTLNLMMD
+127 KMSAIKTLDLMLD
-140 AVPERTWKDTPLGAF
+140 AIPERSWKDATLTAY
-155 VRGELIMANEVFE
+155 VRGELIMANEIFDL
-168 RKYKIEFKN
+168 KYKKTFKN

-185 FGKKT
+185 FGRKT

-195 IADIFFVPYEVII
+195 IADILFVPYEVIV
-208 SGMPLQCPASEQLRS
+208 SGMPSQCPASEQLQSS
-223 FPMLP
+223 FRLP
-228 WIEMQRSEMSVESLT
+228 WIEMKRSEMSVESLT
-243 KLLDEWT
+243 KLLDKWT
-250 KDCVFA
+250 KECVFA

-276 KYSIAFKK
+276 KYAIAFKK
-284 ETGTETAMTTVTEV
+284 ETGTETAVSTVTDV

-323 IQKFS
+323 IQKCS

-335 SDNKIG
+335 SDNRIG
-341 PGTQIV
+341 PGAQIV

-359 SVVKPSDSVTL
+359 SVVKSCDSVTL
-370 PSSTWSGVDLQAEG
+370 PSSTWNGVDLQAEG
-384 DEADDT
+384 EADDI

-403 EVKHVSTKTIEKMYT
+403 EVKHVSIKTVEKMYG
-418 ECGLNTFPKMLNC
+418 ECGLNTFSKMLNC
-431 TKDDLNPVFKDKS
+431 TKEDLQPVFKDKS
-444 ADRIVSGMTDLK
+444 ADRIVAGMTDLK
-456 SRSVKVSVVVGASG
+456 NRPVKVSVIVGATG

-490 LRSGDWE
+490 LRAGDWE
-497 TVPTVEDVCRVD
+497 TVPAIEDVCRVD

-516 ERVIQCFPMMTS
+516 EKVVQCFPMMTS
-528 FLRLCVDNGLQL
+528 FLDLCVDNGLLL
-540 EDVEDSTVITADDAL
+540 EGIEDPTV
-555 KERSADGLNAVPDE
+555 DE
-569 ERDLPQPGERR
+569 GVVKERDLPQPGEHC
-580 KAPSE
+580 KALE
-585 RKTKI
+585 RGPKQKI

-612 ECEVLVCKSFDKET
+612 ECEVLVCKSFEKET
-626 GKMTKAKK
+626 GKMTKARK
-634 LGIKMVLLAEFE
+634 LGIKMVLLADFE

>member
-1 MENLRTQ
+1 MENLR
-8 RNTAQRIADEAYEAG
+8 NTARRVADEAYEAG

-33 ATFGDASTHHELDI
+33 STFGDASTHHKLDL

-61 LDKKRDEKALDAW
+61 LDKKRDEKALGAW
-74 LDKTCTDKFVISA
+74 LDKTCTDTFVISA

-127 KASAKKTLNLMMD
+127 KASAKKTLALMMD
-140 AVPERTWKDTPLGAF
+140 AAPERLWKEVTAY
-155 VRGELIMANEVFE
+155 VRGELIMPTEVFD
-168 RKYKIEFKN
+168 RNYKTEFKN

-190 INKDI
+190 INKNI
-195 IADIFFVPYEVII
+195 MADIFFVPYEVII
-208 SGMPLQCPASEQLRS
+208 SGMSSQRPSSEQLQS
-223 FPMLP
+223 SYMLP
-228 WIEMQRSEMSVESLT
+228 WIEMKRDEMSVQSLT
-243 KLLDEWT
+243 KLLDGWT
-250 KDCVFA
+250 KDCMFA

-284 ETGTETAMTTVTEV
+284 ETGTETAITIVTEV
-298 TWDVSRWGLLKP
+298 TWDISRWGLLKP

-323 IQKFS
+323 IQKCS

-341 PGTQIV
+341 PGAQIV
-347 CVRSGDVIPYIV
+347 CVRAGDVIPYIV
-359 SVVKPSDSVTL
+359 SVVRSCDRVTL

-384 DEADDT
+384 DGADDT
-390 IEIKTLTNIFSKL
+390 IKIKTLTNIFSKL
-403 EVKHVSTKTIEKMYT
+403 EVKHINTKTIEKMYN
-418 ECGLNTFPKMLNC
+418 ESGLNTFQKMLNC
-431 TKDDLNPVFKDKS
+431 TKKELQPVFKDKS
-444 ADRIVSGMTDLK
+444 ANRIIVGMTDLK
-456 SRSVKVSVVVGASG
+456 SRSVKVSVVVGAAG
-470 VLGFGLGAKRVEN
+470 VLGFGIGAKRTEK
-483 LFACLPT
+483 LFEFLPT

-509 GFAKKMA
+509 GFCKKMA
-516 ERVIQCFPMMTS
+516 ERVIQCFPTMTS
-528 FLRLCVDNGLQL
+528 FLKLCVDNGIKL
-540 EDVEDSTVITADDAL
+540 ESIEDLVMTVEDQDHEKREL
-555 KERSADGLNAVPDE
+555 PRPE
-569 ERDLPQPGERR
+569 EQR
-580 KAPSE
+580 KPE
-585 RKTKI
+585 HKTKI
-590 CLSGFRDKE
+590 CLSGFRNKE
-599 LEKKYNVLSSVTK
+599 LEKKYLVLSSVTK
-612 ECEVLVCKSFDKET
+612 ECEVLVCKSFEKET

-634 LGIKMVLLAEFE
+634 LGVKMVLLSEFE